1 MPRKRSPR
9 CWSDEIVA
17 FVRKH
22 SPNHSRAELT
32 KLINDEFGTD
42 FKESAVKSFCLRM
55 RIPGKCARFTK
66 GHRPWNKD
74 MKGLAIGGKE
84 TQFQKGSIPHNHR
97 PVGSERIAKGGFI
110 EIKIAEPNKWR
121 PKHHVIYEQAHG
133 AIPKGYVVRFVDN
146 NQLNLSPSNLIA
158 ITKQANALLNCR
170 YSSLK
175 HLLGHGNNLTVIN
188 IAQLQALI
196 NRKSK

>member
-1 MPRKRSPR
+1 MQRKKSQR

-32 KLINDEFGTD
+32 KLINAQFGTD
-42 FKESAVKSFCLRM
+42 FAETAVKSFCTRM
-55 RIPGKCARFTK
+55 RIHGKCARFTK
-66 GHRPWNKD
+66 GCQAWNKG
-74 MKGLAIGGKE
+74 MKGLMIGGQG
-84 TQFQKGSIPHNHR
+84 TQFQKGIIPHNHR
-97 PVGSERIAKGGFI
+97 PVGSERLSKGGFV
-110 EIKIAEPNKWR
+110 EIKVAEPNKWR
-121 PKHHVIYEQAHG
+121 AKHRVIYEQIHG

-146 NQLNLSPSNLIA
+146 DQLNLSPSNLIA
-158 ITKQANALLNCR
+158 ISRQANALLNCR

-175 HLLGHGNNLTVIN
+175 HLLGHGNNLTVLN

-196 NRKSK
+196 NEKSK